1 MATAEK
7 MGAGVQVVSMPCVS
21 MFRAQ
26 SDAFKKEI
34 LRGYVVAIE
43 AAAAAPWFEFA
54 DAVVGIDEFG
64 ASGDGAAVYEKYG
77 FDADI
82 IARQIE
88 KNIKK

>member
-1 MATAEK
+1 MTHSE
-7 MGAGVQVVSMPCVS
+7 
-21 MFRAQ
+21 
-26 SDAFKKEI
+26 AFTLYSI
-34 LRGYVVAIE
+34 
-43 AAAAAPWFEFA
+43 EFA